1 MLESVKI
8 RLRVAGKLTP
18 EIERRILEFERIC
31 ISEIRSESLRYAV
44 LDYLENVCPLD
55 FYTAPASASG
65 GHHPEWQSLPGGIL
79 LNTAECC
86 IGADRKI
93 RMYPTLTTEA
103 LETKD
108 EAHDAVYA
116 ATILSDTFKSADFG
130 KPWTQWSH
138 HIKAEAEWR
147 GIANKHA
154 IPYPI
159 AEGIASAIRWHLGR
173 FTPDWP
179 VEKDPRTMDLID
191 FIVHELDM
199 DFSNR
204 RLSDVFQRRL
214 GEAAEQDGAGF
225 LDKEFESASSY
236 FQHVEGKLNNL
247 LVFFATLLIAVIT
260 ACYYIGSSDMFK
272 NLAFSRTPR
281 SFLIAMLL
289 FAFTLISV
297 VFVGVYT
304 ELRVRKI
311 RMLEEMAAIRGYQTQ
326 AADRKGV
333 NIHSAITMVSSVS
346 ACPPYLRRP
355 SEDWYTLLLMV
366 ISSAS
371 AFAVALPFLTFGILT
386 AFGVDS
392 ISHRTSCGSPKA

>member
-8 RLRVAGKLTP
+8 RLRVAGELTP
-18 EIERRILEFERIC
+18 EIERRILEFERVC
-31 ISEIRSESLRYAV
+31 VSEIRSESLRDAI

-55 FYTAPASASG
+55 FYTAPASSSG

-79 LNTAECC
+79 LNTTECC

-93 RMYPTLTTEA
+93 RMYPGLTTEA
-103 LETKD
+103 LETTD

-116 ATILSDTFKSADFG
+116 ATVLSDTFKITDFG
-130 KPWTQWSH
+130 KPCTQWLH
-138 HIKAEAEWR
+138 HIRGEAEWR
-147 GIANKHA
+147 AIAKKHV
-154 IPYPI
+154 IPSPI
-159 AEGIASAIRWHLGR
+159 AERIASAIRWHLGR

-179 VEKDPRTMDLID
+179 DGKDPRTMDSID

-214 GEAAEQDGAGF
+214 GEAGEQDAAGF

-247 LVFFATLLIAVIT
+247 LVFSATLLIAVIS

-281 SFLIAMLL
+281 SFLIALLL

-304 ELRVRKI
+304 ELRVRK
-311 RMLEEMAAIRGYQTQ
+311 
-326 AADRKGV
+326 
-333 NIHSAITMVSSVS
+333 S
-346 ACPPYLRRP
+346 ACWKKWQRYEDTKHRR
-355 SEDWYTLLLMV
+355 EIV
-366 ISSAS
+366 R
-371 AFAVALPFLTFGILT
+371 V
-386 AFGVDS
+386 
-392 ISHRTSCGSPKA
+392 